1 MKQMNESQ
9 SDIDA
14 IGSRKRLLPQV
25 AFVLCILVSSGV
37 LAETRTDDNNNSI
50 VTAMYGFVNTKYAD
64 PESYTDDDYVS
75 DLVKSIY
82 GKPTGP
88 DYSKE
93 SVYLDSLVESVNGTN
108 HSSRP
113 DFSNDE
119 AYTNH
124 LVEII
129 LK

>member
-14 IGSRKRLLPQV
+14 IKEGLKDGT
-25 AFVLCILVSSGV
+25 I
-37 LAETRTDDNNNSI
+37 DNNSI

-75 DLVKSIY
+75 DLVQSIY

-108 HSSRP
+108 NSSRP
-113 DFSNDE
+113 DLSNDE